1 MYKRKD
7 MSNHAYKIKQGYA
20 MLVVLIV
27 LTMSLVLLT
36 FIVEVKSLKQQNYTK
51 DFLYLQAKLHLTFL
65 EKVSTTLNE
74 STRKLHL
81 EESGFILEIFQE
93 EKTYELFVSYNEKFI
108 RLHKTIIK

>member
-1 MYKRKD
+1 
-7 MSNHAYKIKQGYA
+7 MSNYANKMKSAYA

-51 DFLYLQAKLHLTFL
+51 EFLYLQAKLHLEFL
-65 EKVSTTLNE
+65 EKVSARLDETTQ
-74 STRKLHL
+74 KLHL

-93 EKTYELFVSYNEKFI
+93 EKTYELFVAFNEKNI